1 VVHSLRRNQRVSDC
15 SVIRSQGKP
24 PNTRNADSLSHADN
38 QEVSE
43 RFGVAHRRTSLQ
55 SVALARIRMRR
66 EVLIFRQTG
75 RLMAK
80 SSLDILGGSA
90 RCRRPRSKR
99 ASLAEHRDSLWL
111 SVLRCT
117 VATLSLKTGGSQTG
131 VESGRPSSAPV
142 SLTWLTL
149 RTDVRL
155 VENGGCLVKR
165 SPVLKQSE
173 RRCCW
178 TLSLAVNPGG
188 CLSGL
193 QRFASISVLSCV
205 ERSDCFL

>member
-1 VVHSLRRNQRVSDC
+1 MVHGLQRNQRESDC
-15 SVIRSQGKP
+15 SVIRSQGKD
-24 PNTRNADSLSHADN
+24 PNTRNADSLLHADN

-43 RFGVAHRRTSLQ
+43 RFGLADRRTSLQ
-55 SVALARIRMRR
+55 SVALARTRKRR
-66 EVLIFRQTG
+66 EVLIYRQTG
-75 RLMAK
+75 RPMGK

-149 RTDVRL
+149 RTDVLL
-155 VENGGCLVKR
+155 VETGGCLIKR
-165 SPVLKQSE
+165 SPVLK
-173 RRCCW
+173 
-178 TLSLAVNPGG
+178 
-188 CLSGL
+188 
-193 QRFASISVLSCV
+193 
-205 ERSDCFL
+205 